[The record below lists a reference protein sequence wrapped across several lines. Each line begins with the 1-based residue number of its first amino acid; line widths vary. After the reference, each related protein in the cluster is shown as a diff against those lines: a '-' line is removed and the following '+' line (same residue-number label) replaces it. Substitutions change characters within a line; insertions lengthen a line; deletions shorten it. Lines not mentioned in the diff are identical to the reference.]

1 MKRIT
6 PTLWLSFG
14 LTAFTLAVT
23 LLAYTVGLI
32 PDGHKLALDSRAKV
46 AESLAIQLVSAV
58 NRNDAEG
65 LEEVLNS
72 VVQRNEDVLSGA
84 VRYAD
89 GTIVFEAGS
98 HAKNWVAPADGK
110 STTTHV
116 TVPLIGASGQ
126 QGSIELAFTEPEA
139 TKRIF
144 GIPTSMLVFLAF
156 LTGLGFTGY
165 FMLLRRTLRQLD
177 PGRVIPERVQ
187 KAFDT
192 LSEGVIIVDE
202 KQRML
207 LINKSFFR
215 TCGDRQKLEIGA
227 KINSLS
233 WRMVDGSAKAGGF
246 PWYSAIKLGQ
256 EVNRD
261 LLSLR
266 TADGQIVNFNVSAT
280 VIANEKGKLLRTV
293 KPMSKGV

>member
-98 HAKNWVAPADGK
+98 HAKNWVAPAD
-110 STTTHV
+110 
-116 TVPLIGASGQ
+116 
-126 QGSIELAFTEPEA
+126 FNR
-139 TKRIF
+139 TKH
-144 GIPTSMLVFLAF
+144 PCL
-156 LTGLGFTGY
+156 
-165 FMLLRRTLRQLD
+165 
-177 PGRVIPERVQ
+177 
-187 KAFDT
+187 
-192 LSEGVIIVDE
+192 
-202 KQRML
+202 
-207 LINKSFFR
+207 
-215 TCGDRQKLEIGA
+215 
-227 KINSLS
+227 
-233 WRMVDGSAKAGGF
+233 
-246 PWYSAIKLGQ
+246 
-256 EVNRD
+256 
-261 LLSLR
+261 
-266 TADGQIVNFNVSAT
+266 
-280 VIANEKGKLLRTV
+280 
-293 KPMSKGV
+293 